1 MNYWKP
7 NSNLRVV
14 LMKRYFIVLLLFAL
28 GSCTAVRVVTHSPSS
43 DATKAPAGLYEV
55 DPDHQSL
62 IFSVGH
68 LGFSRFIGRFDHW
81 TAQLDFNPQEPD
93 GSALMVEIDAASLST
108 SSQTMTDLVQ
118 GTDMLDI
125 ETYPKIHFKIED
137 IQLTGETSGDATGIL
152 TMAGQSHPVH
162 LNIEFNGGGRN
173 PLSPYYTLGFTAKGV
188 LNRRDFG
195 LNAWPIVVTNEVE
208 FEINVEF
215 RQPLS

>member
-1 MNYWKP
+1 
-7 NSNLRVV
+7 
-14 LMKRYFIVLLLFAL
+14 MKKYFAL
-28 GSCTAVRVVTHSPSS
+28 FLVLVLSSCTAVRVVTHSPSG

-81 TAQLDFNPQEPD
+81 TARLNFNPEQPEN
-93 GSALMVEIDAASLST
+93 SRLTVEIDAASLST
-108 SSQTMTDLVQ
+108 PSQTMTDLVQ
-118 GTDMLDI
+118 GPDMLDV
-125 ETYPKIHFKIED
+125 ETHPKIYFTVED

-162 LNIEFNGGGRN
+162 MNIEFNGGGRN
-173 PLSPYYTLGFTAKGV
+173 PLSPYYTLGFAAKGV